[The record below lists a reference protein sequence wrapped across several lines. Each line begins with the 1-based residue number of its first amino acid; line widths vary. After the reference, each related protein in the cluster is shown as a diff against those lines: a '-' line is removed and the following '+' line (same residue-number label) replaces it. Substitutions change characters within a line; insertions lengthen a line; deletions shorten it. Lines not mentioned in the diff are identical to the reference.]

1 MQGTFG
7 WSGEAHFHH
16 DTPGSGRRT
25 EDRDLELTDKTIL
38 ITGASGGIGAA
49 VARRLAGN
57 GMSVALAGRNIEAL
71 DALADDCR
79 ALGGVA
85 QVFAGDILDDDYVS
99 GLPDAVAER
108 FGRLHVLFN
117 NAGIFETG
125 SFDSADL
132 SKWDAALDIN
142 FRSLLHLTKAAI
154 PHLLEHPESAVINLS
169 SIAGRMTFGGG
180 GIYSA
185 TKHAVHAFSGCLF
198 DDLRDRGLKVAAIYP
213 GFVDT
218 GMTAGVEGDRSHMIQ
233 PDDVARTVELVLGFP
248 ANACPTEIVIRPQ
261 FPL

>member
-1 MQGTFG
+1 MEQ
-7 WSGEAHFHH
+7 E
-16 DTPGSGRRT
+16 GRT
-25 EDRDLELTDKTIL
+25 LELNDKVIL

-49 VARRLAGN
+49 TARQLAGK
-57 GMSVALAGRNIEAL
+57 GMALALAGRDVGKLEMVAN
-71 DALADDCR
+71 DCRKVGALAE
-79 ALGGVA
+79 AFPGEITEEA
-85 QVFAGDILDDDYVS
+85 YTAS
-99 GLPDAVAER
+99 LPDAVQTR
-108 FGRLHVLFN
+108 FGALHALFN
-117 NAGIFETG
+117 NAGVFETG
-125 SFDSADL
+125 SFETADM
-132 SKWDAALDIN
+132 SRWDMALDVN

-154 PHLLEHPESAVINLS
+154 PHLLEHPESAIINLS

-198 DDLRDRGLKVAAIYP
+198 EDLRDKGLKVATIYP

-218 GMTAGVEGDRSHMIQ
+218 GMTAGVQGERSHMIQ
-233 PDDVARTVELVLGFP
+233 PDDVARTVHFVLEFP

>member
-1 MQGTFG
+1 M
-7 WSGEAHFHH
+7 
-16 DTPGSGRRT
+16 
-25 EDRDLELTDKTIL
+25 ELNNKVIL

-49 VARRLAGN
+49 AARRMAAK
-57 GMSVALAGRNIEAL
+57 GMSVGLAGRNLAKLEAL
-71 DALADDCR
+71 AEECAT
-79 ALGGVA
+79 LGGN
-85 QVFAGDILDDDYVS
+85 AGIFPGEITDEVYTS
-99 GLPDAVAER
+99 GLPDAVKTQ
-108 FGRLHVLFN
+108 FGALHALFN
-117 NAGIFETG
+117 NAGVFETG
-125 SFDSADL
+125 SFDHADM
-132 SKWDAALDIN
+132 SRWDTALDVN

-154 PHLLEHPESAVINLS
+154 PHLVANPESAVINLS

-198 DDLRDRGLKVAAIYP
+198 EDLRDRGLKVAAIYP

-218 GMTAGVEGDRSHMIQ
+218 GMTEGVEGDRSHMIQ
-233 PDDVARTVELVLGFP
+233 PDDIARTLEFVLEFP

>member
-1 MQGTFG
+1 MKQEEQT
-7 WSGEAHFHH
+7 
-16 DTPGSGRRT
+16 
-25 EDRDLELTDKTIL
+25 LELNDKVIL

-49 VARRLAGN
+49 TARHLAGK
-57 GMSVALAGRNIEAL
+57 GMALALAGRDVGKLEMVV
-71 DALADDCR
+71 DDCR
-79 ALGGVA
+79 KVGALAEAFPGEITEETYTA
-85 QVFAGDILDDDYVS
+85 S
-99 GLPDAVAER
+99 LPDAVKAR
-108 FGRLHVLFN
+108 FGALHALFN
-117 NAGIFETG
+117 NAGVFETG
-125 SFDSADL
+125 SFETADM
-132 SKWDAALDIN
+132 SNWDMALDVN

-154 PHLLEHPESAVINLS
+154 PHLLEHPESAAINLS

-198 DDLRDRGLKVAAIYP
+198 EDLRDKGLKVATIYP

-218 GMTAGVEGDRSHMIQ
+218 GMTAGVQGERSHMIQ
-233 PDDVARTVELVLGFP
+233 PDDVARTVHFILGFP

>member
-1 MQGTFG
+1 M
-7 WSGEAHFHH
+7 
-16 DTPGSGRRT
+16 PGSSQQVEG
-25 EDRDLELTDKTIL
+25 RDLELKDKAIL

-49 VARRLAGN
+49 VARRLAGK
-57 GMSVALAGRNIEAL
+57 GMAVALAGRNMEAL
-71 DALADDCR
+71 DAVANDCR
-79 ALGGVA
+79 SLGGEA
-85 QVFAGDILDDDYVS
+85 EVFAGDMMDNDYAS
-99 GLPDAVAER
+99 GLPDAVKER
-108 FGRLHVLFN
+108 FGMLHVLFN
-117 NAGIFETG
+117 NAGVFETG
-125 SFDSADL
+125 AFDTADM

-142 FRSLLHLTKAAI
+142 FRSLVHLTKAAI

-218 GMTAGVEGDRSHMIQ
+218 GMTAGVEGDRSNMIQ
-233 PDDVARTVELVLGFP
+233 PDDVARTLEFVLEFP

>member
-1 MQGTFG
+1 M
-7 WSGEAHFHH
+7 
-16 DTPGSGRRT
+16 
-25 EDRDLELTDKTIL
+25 ELNKKVIL

-49 VARRLAGN
+49 AARRMAAK
-57 GMSVALAGRNIEAL
+57 GMTVALAGRNFAKLEAV
-71 DALADDCR
+71 AKECAG
-79 ALGGVA
+79 LGGNA
-85 QVFAGDILDDDYVS
+85 DIFPGEITEEVYTS
-99 GLPDAVAER
+99 GLPDAVKTR
-108 FGRLHVLFN
+108 FGALHALFN
-117 NAGIFETG
+117 NAGVFETG
-125 SFDSADL
+125 SFEQADM
-132 SKWDAALDIN
+132 SRWDAALDVN

-154 PHLLEHPESAVINLS
+154 PHLMENPESAVINLS

-198 DDLRDRGLKVAAIYP
+198 EDLRDRGLKVAAIYP

-218 GMTAGVEGDRSHMIQ
+218 GMTEGVEGDRSHMIQ
-233 PDDVARTVELVLGFP
+233 PDDIARTLEFVLEFP

>member
-1 MQGTFG
+1 
-7 WSGEAHFHH
+7 
-16 DTPGSGRRT
+16 
-25 EDRDLELTDKTIL
+25 LEIKDKTIL

-49 VARRLAGN
+49 VARRLASN
-57 GMSVALAGRNIEAL
+57 GMAVALAGRSIEKLETVANE
-71 DALADDCR
+71 CR
-79 ALGGVA
+79 SLGAEAEVY
-85 QVFAGDILDDDYVS
+85 VGDITDDDYTYK
-99 GLPDAVAER
+99 LPDAVRKR
-108 FGRLHVLFN
+108 FGALHVLFN

-125 SFDSADL
+125 AFDAADL
-132 SKWDAALDIN
+132 SKWDTALDIN
-142 FRSLLHLTKAAI
+142 FRSLLHLTKAAV
-154 PHLLEHPESAVINLS
+154 PHLLEHTESAVINLS

-198 DDLRDRGLKVAAIYP
+198 DDLRDRGLKVSAIYP

-218 GMTAGVEGDRSHMIQ
+218 GMTAAVVGNRSHMIQ
-233 PDDVARTVELVLGFP
+233 PDDVAHTLKFVLEFP

>member
-1 MQGTFG
+1 M
-7 WSGEAHFHH
+7 
-16 DTPGSGRRT
+16 
-25 EDRDLELTDKTIL
+25 ELNKKVIL

-49 VARRLAGN
+49 AARRMAAK
-57 GMSVALAGRNIEAL
+57 GMTVALAGRNFAKLEAV
-71 DALADDCR
+71 AEECA
-79 ALGGVA
+79 ALGGNA
-85 QVFAGDILDDDYVS
+85 DIFPGEITEEVYTS
-99 GLPDAVAER
+99 GLPDAVKTR
-108 FGRLHVLFN
+108 FGALHALFN
-117 NAGIFETG
+117 NAGVFETG
-125 SFDSADL
+125 SFDQADM
-132 SKWDAALDIN
+132 SRWDAALDVN

-154 PHLLEHPESAVINLS
+154 PHLMENPESAVINLS

-198 DDLRDRGLKVAAIYP
+198 EDLRDRGLKVAAIYP

-218 GMTAGVEGDRSHMIQ
+218 GMTEGVEGDRSHMIQ
-233 PDDVARTVELVLGFP
+233 PDDIARTLEFVLEFP

>member
-1 MQGTFG
+1 M
-7 WSGEAHFHH
+7 
-16 DTPGSGRRT
+16 
-25 EDRDLELTDKTIL
+25 ELKDKAIL

-49 VARRLAGN
+49 AARRLSGK
-57 GMSVALAGRNIEAL
+57 GMAVALAGRDIEKLEAV
-71 DALADDCR
+71 AKDCR
-79 ALGGVA
+79 SLGGEA
-85 QVFAGDILDDDYVS
+85 EVFAGDIMDDEYTS
-99 GLPDAVAER
+99 GLPDAVKAR
-108 FGRLHVLFN
+108 LGMLHVLFN
-117 NAGIFETG
+117 NAGVFETG
-125 SFDSADL
+125 AFDVADM
-132 SKWDAALDIN
+132 SNWDAALDIN

-154 PHLLEHPESAVINLS
+154 PHLLEHSESAVINLS

-198 DDLRDRGLKVAAIYP
+198 DDLRDRGLKVATIYP

-233 PDDVARTVELVLGFP
+233 PDDVARTLEFVIGFP